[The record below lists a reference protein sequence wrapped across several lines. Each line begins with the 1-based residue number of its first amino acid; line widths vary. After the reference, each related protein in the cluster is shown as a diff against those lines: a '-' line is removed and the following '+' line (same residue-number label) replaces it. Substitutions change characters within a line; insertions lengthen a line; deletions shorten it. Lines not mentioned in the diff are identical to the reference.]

1 MRLLC
6 NSIETSR
13 RLYSNYK
20 PVENIGRCL
29 HLDDAL
35 ICCQLKCLVPH
46 HLFNHKRA
54 ELSNTTVLWSEPV
67 RDARR
72 HNKFGNVSFT
82 VAWSDMYRQ
91 FGPHMY
97 YLRQRTSHNIT
108 TEILIT
114 KKLFNTLEL
123 VDFNAKDAPVRR
135 GICNCASESK
145 ICNCGPLEYATEVQR
160 CETSIVHQIQIAVDA
175 TLWEGFW
182 VYALSTIVPNVHKKF
197 CFRHR
202 YVTKKPCRFY
212 YNTRQARNFLGLH
225 CNYELD
231 GAFRRERYK
240 KFGHNW
246 MLHFESYSQS
256 PPYYFEQAL
265 YGQLSYQLCMRD
277 FWLFFN
283 STSHEMNCMILSR
296 ADLSR
301 LEQMVGRLMWSW
313 WQNYDFYANLQS
325 YITRYS

>member
-1 MRLLC
+1 MATLNDDPAAVLAADPRSLQATGVTSLADDTSRLCLVTEPDDEGERDVLGLRPTSPC
-6 NSIETSR
+6 IETPL

-20 PVENIGRCL
+20 TVKNIGRCL

-35 ICCQLKCLVPH
+35 KSWQLKCLIPH
-46 HLFNHKRA
+46 HLFNNKRA
-54 ELSNTTVLWSEPV
+54 ELSNTTVLWTEPV

-72 HNKFGNVSFT
+72 HNKFGNVTFT

-114 KKLFNTLEL
+114 KKRFNTLEL

-135 GICNCASESK
+135 GKCNCASESK
-145 ICNCGPLEYATEVQR
+145 ICNCFSLKYATKIR
-160 CETSIVHQIQIAVDA
+160 RGKSCIAHKIQIAVDA

-182 VYALSTIVPNVHKKF
+182 VYALSTIVLNDHQHNEF

-212 YNTRQARNFLGLH
+212 CDISKVRGILRLQCNHELH
-225 CNYELD
+225 ED
-231 GAFRRERYK
+231 FRREWYER
-240 KFGHNW
+240 FLQNW
-246 MLHFESYSQS
+246 MLHFHRYSQS
-256 PPYYFEQAL
+256 PSYYFK
-265 YGQLSYQLCMRD
+265 
-277 FWLFFN
+277 
-283 STSHEMNCMILSR
+283 
-296 ADLSR
+296 
-301 LEQMVGRLMWSW
+301 
-313 WQNYDFYANLQS
+313 
-325 YITRYS
+325 